1 MLSLDTKEHI
11 VSDVFLYEGQ
21 EQAKLNNGDTGENM
35 RIFRG
40 RDTEEK
46 GDKRAFWST
55 PKILHQRCPP
65 ELSATT
71 EIFCIS
77 TVHYGNH

>member
-21 EQAKLNNGDTGENM
+21 EQAKLNNGGTGENM

-55 PKILHQRCPP
+55 PKILHQRCPT

-77 TVHYGNH
+77 TVQYGNH